1 MEIKRIY
8 LMFKSHFD
16 IGFTMLAEDIVRYY
30 AGDMLDRVFAT
41 CDATKDMGNLRYVWT
56 MPAWPLQKIRQ
67 MVTGERKEKLDAMI
81 RSGQISWHALPYTS
95 HYDACGVEDA
105 IRGLEF
111 SRQLSE
117 EFGVPL
123 HTAGK
128 LTDVPGQGRLLPEI
142 LSGAGIEFLHIGV
155 NDFAMPP
162 EVPRIF
168 RWQAPSGRS
177 IVTMLNSGYGT
188 DLMPPEDWPYST
200 WIAILSTVDNSGP
213 QTAEI
218 VDEMVGKIRK
228 RYPKAEICCA
238 SLETAWQALREEDL
252 SGLPLVTEDLAD
264 TWIHGI
270 ASYPKETAL
279 VRRLR
284 GRLNRA
290 ENALLN
296 APEDAV
302 QRADQAIRNAYAAV
316 NLYTEHTWGLDVKTW
331 LGRIPDY
338 DAFDAYRASS
348 DACALME
355 KSWEE
360 QRARAHEAERYCALA
375 EETLGISRGKQECT
389 PEKWIPLKGEKNAEN
404 ARWRIL
410 FSADT
415 GRVHS
420 VTDLRNGR
428 IILQETDGHSAISYR
443 HDVYGAE
450 EMTDYLRNY
459 AFRYYNWGI
468 DDNSRIAYPAFCTH
482 QENNPTLKA
491 CEQCGEKIRFTFE
504 GHPEDGDA
512 QQIVLTLDLSGERLR
527 ISLGI
532 QGKKA
537 TAYVESGALCF
548 DFAAHAPGFYINKP
562 GSVLR
567 PETDIAGSANHAFYA
582 LESFAGVEDG
592 KEIYAV
598 VSQDAPLVS
607 IGENGVYAFRR
618 TYEAHQP
625 ELRFNLLNTMWGTN
639 FPQWIEGDFTFEFE
653 LISGQDAD
661 AVYRTAQECTE
672 GVQTHG
678 LALPEGLR
686 IAGVQAEEKSF
697 LVHVRNM
704 TSRCISFDAPPAM
717 TQTDLMGRT
726 VPQDPVIR
734 PYEVRAYRLNRD

>member
-16 IGFTMLAEDIVRYY
+16 IGFTMLSEDIVRYY

-41 CDATKDMGNLRYVWT
+41 CDATKNMGKLRYVWT

-67 MVTGERKEKLDAMI
+67 MVTGERKEKLDALI

-105 IRGLEF
+105 IRGLAF
-111 SRQLSE
+111 SKELSE
-117 EFGVPL
+117 EFGEPL

-142 LSGAGIEFLHIGV
+142 LAGAGIEFLHIGV

-218 VDEMVGKIRK
+218 VDEMVGKIRRK
-228 RYPKAEICCA
+228 YPDAEICCA
-238 SLETAWQALREEDL
+238 SLEEAWQALREEDL
-252 SGLPLVTEDLAD
+252 SGLPVVTADLAD

-270 ASYPKETAL
+270 ASYPVETAL
-279 VRRLR
+279 IRRLR

-290 ENALLN
+290 ETALLRAN
-296 APEDAV
+296 RDQVAA
-302 QRADQAIRNAYAAV
+302 ADQAIRNAYDAM

-331 LGRIPDY
+331 LGKIPDY

-348 DACALME
+348 EKCALME

-360 QRARAHEAERYCALA
+360 QRARAREAERYCALA
-375 EETLGISRGKQECT
+375 EEALGISQRDQGTGTENWT
-389 PEKWIPLKGEKNAEN
+389 PIHGERTVSNS
-404 ARWRIL
+404 RWRVL

-415 GRVHS
+415 GVIHS
-420 VTDLRNGR
+420 VTDLKRGKTV
-428 IILQETDGHSAISYR
+428 LQEKDGHGAVFYR
-443 HDVYGAE
+443 HEVYGAE
-450 EMTDYLRNY
+450 EMTEYLRNY
-459 AFRYYNWGI
+459 AFRFYNWGI

-482 QENNPTLKA
+482 ISDKPGLKA
-491 CEQCGEKIRFTFE
+491 CEQCADRIRFTFA
-504 GHPEDGDA
+504 GHPENGDA
-512 QQIVLTLDLSGERLR
+512 QEIILTLDLTGDRFRVL
-527 ISLGI
+527 LKGT
-532 QGKKA
+532 GKKA
-537 TAYVESGALCF
+537 TAYVESGELVFPFALES
-548 DFAAHAPGFYINKP
+548 PQYYINKP

-582 LESFAGVEDG
+582 LESFAGLGDG
-592 KEIYAV
+592 EEVYAV
-598 VSQDAPLVS
+598 VSPDAPLLS
-607 IGENGVYAFRR
+607 IGENGVYVFRKA
-618 TYEAHQP
+618 YEPHDAQLHFS
-625 ELRFNLLNTMWGTN
+625 LFNTMWGTN
-639 FPQWIEGDFTFEFE
+639 FPQWIEGDFSFAFE
-653 LISGQDAD
+653 LVSGHDAD
-661 AVYRTAQECTE
+661 EVYRLAQACVL
-672 GVQTHG
+672 GVQAHG
-678 LALPEGLR
+678 LTLPDGLCV
-686 IAGVQAEEKSF
+686 AGVQAEETSF
-697 LVHVRNM
+697 LVHIRNI
-704 TSRCISFDAPPAM
+704 TSLCIPFDPPADM
-717 TQTDLMGRT
+717 EQTDLMGRP
-726 VPQDPVIR
+726 VSPDPIIR
-734 PYEVRAYRLNRD
+734 PYEVRAYRLKRA